1 MKFSFIILLGFFLFQ
16 SKVGVS
22 QADKQY
28 TWWNPATSGF
38 PVLEGQGWPQELKGD
53 YHRLPARAE
62 KTVREQVWKLAQN
75 STGLAISFKTNSPEV
90 VVKYQ
95 VSGTTAFPHMPA
107 TGVSGVDLYAV
118 GKDGQQLW
126 CRGYYSFKDTIV
138 YTFKTFDENDSL
150 NPFHP
155 KGGEYTLYLPLY
167 NTVTWMNI
175 GVLQGRVFTPAP
187 TRKEKPIVVYGT
199 SIVQGGCASRPGMAW
214 PAIAGR
220 RLDRPVI
227 NLGFSG
233 NGQLEK
239 EVADLCAEI
248 DAKMYVLDCFPN
260 MAGGSIPSEEIKR
273 RILSTIDILKK
284 AHPATPILFVD
295 HAGYGDALVNSAS
308 RNSVDAIN
316 KSLQEAMADVK
327 AKGVTGVFVL
337 TKTEIGLEF
346 DGTVDGSHPTDLGM
360 EKYAIAFERK
370 AREILHEP
378 KGTISTTV
386 PCTQNRDANT
396 YDWKM
401 RHNEVLALNAQD
413 APSILFIGN
422 SITHY
427 WDGKPVAPVI
437 RGEDSWSKYIEPHH
451 VRNLGFGW
459 DRVENVLWRI
469 YHDELDGFSAK
480 QVVFMIGT
488 NNIGFNSDK
497 EIVEGLKM
505 LVAATRLRQPKS
517 SILLLG
523 IYPRKNGE
531 KRVARLN
538 TQIAGLAKSV
548 HVQFADPGKFLLER
562 NGTINPDYFV
572 ADGLHPNAA
581 GYNEV
586 GKRIEPLL
594 VK

>member
-1 MKFSFIILLGFFLFQ
+1 MKLSFVILLGFFLIQ
-16 SKVGVS
+16 TEAGVA
-22 QADKQY
+22 QADKEY
-28 TWWNPATSGF
+28 SWWDPAANEF
-38 PVLEGQGWPQELKGD
+38 PVLEGQAWPQELKGN
-53 YHRLPARAE
+53 YYRLPARAE
-62 KTVREQVWKLAQN
+62 KLVREDVWKLARN
-75 STGLAISFKTNSPEV
+75 SAGLAISFKTNSPEI

-95 VSGTTAFPHMPA
+95 VSGGTAFPHMPA
-107 TGVSGVDLYAV
+107 TGVSGLDLYAV

-138 YTFKTFDENDSL
+138 YTFKCFDANDSL
-150 NPFHP
+150 NPFHA

-167 NTVTWMNI
+167 NTVKWMNI
-175 GVLQGRVFTPAP
+175 GFVSGHVFTPSP
-187 TRKEKPIVVYGT
+187 LRQEKPIVVYGT

-220 RLDRPVI
+220 KLDRPVI

-239 EVADLCAEI
+239 EVLDLCAEI

-260 MAGGSIPSEEIKR
+260 MAGGSIAADEIKR
-273 RILSTIDILKK
+273 RILMAVDILKK
-284 AHPATPILFVD
+284 AHPSAPILFVE
-295 HAGYGDALVNSAS
+295 HAGYGNAAVNAES
-308 RNSVDAIN
+308 RKSVDDIN
-316 KSLQEAMADVK
+316 KVLREAMK
-327 AKGVTGVFVL
+327 ELNGKGVFML
-337 TKTEIGLEF
+337 SKKEINLEF
-346 DGTVDGSHPTDLGM
+346 DGTVDGVHPTDLGM
-360 EKYAIAFERK
+360 EQYAVAFEKK

-378 KGTISTTV
+378 KGGISTTV

-396 YDWKM
+396 YDWKT
-401 RHNEVLALNAQD
+401 RHTEVLTLNAQA

-427 WDGKPVAPVI
+427 WGGRPAAPVA
-437 RGEDSWSKYIEPHH
+437 RGEDSWAKYIEPHD

-459 DRVENVLWRI
+459 DRIENVLWRV
-469 YHDELDGFSAK
+469 YHDELDGYSAK
-480 QVVFMIGT
+480 QIVFMIGT

-497 EIVEGLKM
+497 EIVEGLKF
-505 LVAATRLRQPKS
+505 LLAAVRVRQPTA

-531 KRVARLN
+531 KRVAQLN
-538 TQIAGLAKSV
+538 TQIASMAKAV
-548 HVQFADPGKFLLER
+548 HVQFADPGKSLLKSD
-562 NGTINPDYFV
+562 GKINPDFFI

-581 GYNEV
+581 GYSEV
-586 GKRIEPLL
+586 GRRLAPLL

>member
-1 MKFSFIILLGFFLFQ
+1 MKLSFVILLGFFLIQ
-16 SKVGVS
+16 TEAGVA
-22 QADKQY
+22 QADKEY
-28 TWWNPATSGF
+28 NWWDPAANEF
-38 PVLEGQGWPQELKGD
+38 PVLEGQAWPQELKGN
-53 YHRLPARAE
+53 YYRLPARAE
-62 KTVREQVWKLAQN
+62 KLVREDVWKLARN
-75 STGLAISFKTNSPEV
+75 SAGLAISFKTNSPEI

-95 VSGTTAFPHMPA
+95 VSGGTAFPHMPA
-107 TGVSGVDLYAV
+107 TGVSGLDLYAV

-138 YTFKTFDENDSL
+138 YTFKCFDANDSL
-150 NPFHP
+150 NPFHA

-167 NTVTWMNI
+167 NTVKWMNI
-175 GVLQGRVFTPAP
+175 GFVSGHVFTPSP
-187 TRKEKPIVVYGT
+187 LRQEKPIVVYGT

-220 RLDRPVI
+220 KLDRPVI

-239 EVADLCAEI
+239 EVLDLCAEI

-260 MAGGSIPSEEIKR
+260 MAGGSIAADEIKR
-273 RILSTIDILKK
+273 RILMAVDILKK
-284 AHPATPILFVD
+284 AHPSAPILFVE
-295 HAGYGDALVNSAS
+295 HAGYGNAAVNAES
-308 RNSVDAIN
+308 RKSVDDIN
-316 KSLQEAMADVK
+316 KVLREAMK
-327 AKGVTGVFVL
+327 ELNGKGVFML
-337 TKTEIGLEF
+337 SKKEINLEF
-346 DGTVDGSHPTDLGM
+346 DGTVDGVHPTDLGM
-360 EKYAIAFERK
+360 EQYAVAFEKK

-378 KGTISTTV
+378 KGGISTTD

-396 YDWKM
+396 YDWKT
-401 RHNEVLALNAQD
+401 RHTEVLTLNAQA

-427 WDGKPVAPVI
+427 WGGRPAAPVA
-437 RGEDSWSKYIEPHH
+437 RGEDSWAKYIEPLD

-459 DRVENVLWRI
+459 DRIENVLWRV
-469 YHDELDGFSAK
+469 YHDELDGYSAK
-480 QVVFMIGT
+480 QIVFMIGT

-497 EIVEGLKM
+497 EIVEGLKF
-505 LVAATRLRQPKS
+505 LLAAVRVRQPTA

-531 KRVARLN
+531 KRVAQLN
-538 TQIAGLAKSV
+538 TQIASMAKGV
-548 HVQFADPGKFLLER
+548 HVQFADPGKSLLKSD
-562 NGTINPDYFV
+562 GKINPDYFI

-581 GYNEV
+581 GYSEV
-586 GKRIEPLL
+586 GRRLEPLL